1 MDLALSLKDSGVDT
15 LELGIPFSDPVADG
29 PIIEKAN
36 QKALKSGFKMEEL
49 FEVSKQIAPE
59 IDTLWMGYFN
69 PFYRK
74 GFDFFIK

>member
-1 MDLALSLKDSGVDT
+1 LKKLVAYITTSFPSKEFTMDLALSLKDSGVDT

-49 FEVSKQIAPE
+49 FEVSKHVVP
-59 IDTLWMGYFN
+59 
-69 PFYRK
+69 
-74 GFDFFIK
+74 